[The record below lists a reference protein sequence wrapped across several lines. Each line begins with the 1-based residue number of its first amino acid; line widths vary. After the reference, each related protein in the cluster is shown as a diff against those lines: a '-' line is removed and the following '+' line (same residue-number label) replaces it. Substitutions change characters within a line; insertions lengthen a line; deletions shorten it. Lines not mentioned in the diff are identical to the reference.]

1 MTTSEPSSVERSEG
15 VAGDRRT
22 SGPLAGLRVIEL
34 AGLGPGPFCAM
45 VLADLG
51 AEVIRL
57 ERTGIPA
64 SVVGAVDRRMVLT
77 RGRHAIGVDLKRQ
90 RGVELVLDMVEHAD
104 VLLEGFRPGVVER
117 IGLGPSV
124 CLQRNPRLI
133 YGRITGYGRE
143 GPLAAEAG
151 HDINYISVAGA
162 LAPIGR
168 RGEAPVPPLNLVAD
182 FGGGGMLLAM
192 GILAAVYERTRSGL
206 GQVVDAAM
214 VDGAALLTT
223 MFHQIRGLSLWHDER
238 GTNSMD
244 TGSHYYNV
252 YETSDGEFLS
262 VGAMEPRFYRS
273 FMKGLGFSEEDIPPQ
288 DDQTQWE
295 SLTSR
300 VARDPPEPDKSR
312 VVGDIPRYRR
322 LCDSGVV
329 ARRGSHP
336 SAQPCPGH
344 VRRRRRHRGARPR
357 ATLQSHASPPSI
369 SSAGPRRACHP
380 GARTVGTGPGPDR
393 PPGRGGGRRLTLGA
407 RTDAGCPNRRWVP
420 EPTRGARI
428 VASLDRDPRPYPG
441 ACRARR

>member
-1 MTTSEPSSVERSEG
+1 
-15 VAGDRRT
+15 
-22 SGPLAGLRVIEL
+22 LAGLRVIEL

-300 VARDPPEPDKSR
+300 VAQILRSRTRVEWLETFLGTDACVTPVLSLGEAPTHPHNRARATFVDVGGTVEPAPAPRFSRTPPRHPSPPPGPGVHATQELVRWGLAPDQIDLL
-312 VVGDIPRYRR
+312 VEE
-322 LCDSGVV
+322 GVV
-329 ARRGSHP
+329 
-336 SAQPCPGH
+336 
-344 VRRRRRHRGARPR
+344 
-357 ATLQSHASPPSI
+357 
-369 SSAGPRRACHP
+369 
-380 GARTVGTGPGPDR
+380 D
-393 PPGRGGGRRLTLGA
+393 
-407 RTDAGCPNRRWVP
+407 
-420 EPTRGARI
+420 
-428 VASLDRDPRPYPG
+428 
-441 ACRARR
+441 